1 MHIEGK
7 ILILLE
13 SCHLIRRKHTSVYYL
28 KLCISNRGKTL
39 LFRSQS
45 INFSSWTIFN
55 LITTSKPTNDTQ
67 GIFKQALVWLQA
79 LHVDVN
85 ILCKKSKPF
94 IDSFQRY
101 WWSTNPAIRLEE
113 RLFWSINWNSVY
125 HFKEKN
131 SSFRNQY
138 LIKTFFNLTM
148 SPRPIKVKVS
158 VLAFFT
164 VSMRNIYI
172 TWSLPEILM
181 IKESCSLTGR
191 QYFGQL
197 TCEPEFSSTR
207 GLHSKIE
214 NFFFHLRL
222 LITSNEY
229 IFQKL

>member
-1 MHIEGK
+1 MTHK
-7 ILILLE
+7 A
-13 SCHLIRRKHTSVYYL
+13 YL
-28 KLCISNRGKTL
+28 SKLWYGFRLCMWMWIS
-39 LFRSQS
+39 
-45 INFSSWTIFN
+45 
-55 LITTSKPTNDTQ
+55 
-67 GIFKQALVWLQA
+67 
-79 LHVDVN
+79 
-85 ILCKKSKPF
+85 LCKKSKPF

-229 IFQKL
+229 IFQKLQKKLFLACPV

>member
-1 MHIEGK
+1 MTHK
-7 ILILLE
+7 A
-13 SCHLIRRKHTSVYYL
+13 YL
-28 KLCISNRGKTL
+28 SKLWYGFRLCMWMWIS
-39 LFRSQS
+39 
-45 INFSSWTIFN
+45 
-55 LITTSKPTNDTQ
+55 
-67 GIFKQALVWLQA
+67 
-79 LHVDVN
+79 
-85 ILCKKSKPF
+85 LCKKSKPF

-113 RLFWSINWNSVY
+113 RLFWSVNWNSVY